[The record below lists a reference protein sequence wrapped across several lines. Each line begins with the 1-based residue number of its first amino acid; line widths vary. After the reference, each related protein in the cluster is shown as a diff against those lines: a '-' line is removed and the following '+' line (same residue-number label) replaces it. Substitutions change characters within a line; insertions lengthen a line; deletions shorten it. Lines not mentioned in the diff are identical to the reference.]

1 MLFCIFLLEYPCGAG
16 ENTLSKSLVKRE
28 IVAILFG
35 NEHSQFFDGLARV
48 ACIFDG
54 GSALR
59 AVPVRRDRRVYRLL
73 RRRRDRLVRRLLGAP
88 PEYRHDFRKVHGR
101 PQRQIMVSTAF
112 LTLFALGMFG
122 GQTGIALFCAV
133 ISMSREF
140 FVSGIRMLAASK
152 GIVLAAERMG
162 KYKAG
167 FQMYSLG
174 AVICAKALDAD
185 FSAGGSLLRETVFSR
200 RLRLSRYP
208 RFSPCGRGRRTA
220 RGIRT
225 C

>member
-1 MLFCIFLLEYPCGAG
+1 MNTPNFLTVLRVLLAFLTAVLLCAPFRFAATAAFIIYCAAGA
-16 ENTLSKSLVKRE
+16 TDW
-28 IVAILFG
+28 
-35 NEHSQFFDGLARV
+35 FDGYLARRRNIV
-48 ACIFDG
+48 TTFGKFMD
-54 GSALR
+54 ALS
-59 AVPVRRDRRVYRLL
+59 D
-73 RRRRDRLVRRLLGAP
+73 
-88 PEYRHDFRKVHGR
+88 K
-101 PQRQIMVSTAF
+101 IMVSTAF

-185 FSAGGSLLRETVFSR
+185 FSAGGSLLSETVFFSAIAT
-200 RLRLSRYP
+200 LALSTILSVWSGAAYGARY
-208 RFSPCGRGRRTA
+208 SHLLKE
-220 RGIRT
+220 
-225 C
+225 